1 MKEMKTKLIGL
12 AAITLTLVMTMGI
25 ASATQMCPFIMNSKI
40 GVGGAAG
47 GATHDLRISNTYF
60 DKYNHAQIGGFNL
73 TTECYGFL
81 DIPDNF
87 GSGTITTAYGL
98 LKDGRT
104 FQFEQT
110 IAADKV
116 FLEEMEKISKISWVG
131 NNLILA
137 TEGRM
142 DSEEIETITTTGSVI
157 TGLYIMHNATLNATA
172 VGGTSIVASK
182 FEAPD
187 LGVTKSSRACGA
199 EAEYYFSI
207 LMPPNQ

>member
-1 MKEMKTKLIGL
+1 MKTKLIGL
-12 AAITLTLVMTMGI
+12 AAITLALVMTMGI
-25 ASATQMCPFIMNSKI
+25 ASAAQMCPFIMNSKI
-40 GVGGAAG
+40 GVSGVAG

-110 IAADKV
+110 IAADNA
-116 FLEEMEKISKISWVG
+116 FLIDTDFISASYCDSIRVVG
-131 NNLILA
+131 LV

-157 TGLYIMHNATLNATA
+157 TGLSIVHDATLNATA
-172 VGGTSIVASK
+172 VGGTSKVESM
-182 FEAPD
+182 FEAHD
-187 LGVTKSSRACGA
+187 LGVVKLSRACGA
-199 EAEYYFSI
+199 EAGYYFSI

>member
-47 GATHDLRISNTYF
+47 GATHDLMISNTYF

-98 LKDGRT
+98 LKDRRT

-110 IAADKV
+110 IAADKAV
-116 FLEEMEKISKISWVG
+116 REDWEYISASYCDPIRFLG
-131 NNLILA
+131 LA

-182 FEAPD
+182 FEAP
-187 LGVTKSSRACGA
+187 GIAKSSYACGA
-199 EAEYYFSI
+199 EAGYYFSI